1 MVEAVNTINRAAN
14 QIVDDPE
21 IATRTAQYKMALQG
35 GSGRRAA
42 GSKGASCTARP
53 ISSATARSR
62 MWWKSTTCNATMLR
76 LLGIDHKRLA
86 YRFQGHD
93 FRLID
98 VRGEAVKKML
108 F

>member
-1 MVEAVNTINRAAN
+1 MRCIQLYHTAWDHLDGVKEGVTYKAAEVDRASA
-14 QIVDDPE
+14 
-21 IATRTAQYKMALQG
+21 
-35 GSGRRAA
+35 
-42 GSKGASCTARP
+42 
-53 ISSATARSR
+53 ATARSR